1 MYEFQKQKT
10 KYQLLAYVSSLWKSY
25 VPAKVPMREELRL
38 RKTKFSQSLALFFWK
53 TNFRTCEQH
62 LQFRAWRVTHLFFW
76 IQENRNTKFVIK
88 RENRDSNQGTHNL
101 MPHCRTMRRWMY
113 GSGSGGDDDG
123 VPPSP
128 PSWDGSGRCC
138 LRHEA
143 TPAADEAETAAA
155 GEVGSR
161 RRRRRWCKR
170 EEQGGAKRE
179 PTHPQSLGP
188 TRQGHDILLLSSSKL
203 PTPRPAAGSVSHAD
217 TPHSAPLVKVL
228 KCLDL
233 QILS

>member
-25 VPAKVPMREELRL
+25 VPSKVPMREELRL

-128 PSWDGSGRCC
+128 PLGTVLADAASDMRQRPRRTRRKPSPPARWGAGGGGGVDVKGKNREGRNGNRLIHSHWGSLVRDMIFSCC
-138 LRHEA
+138 PVPNSQLPAPRRA
-143 TPAADEAETAAA
+143 QSVTPI
-155 GEVGSR
+155 R
-161 RRRRRWCKR
+161 R
-170 EEQGGAKRE
+170 
-179 PTHPQSLGP
+179 T
-188 TRQGHDILLLSSSKL
+188 LLLSSKF
-203 PTPRPAAGSVSHAD
+203 
-217 TPHSAPLVKVL
+217 
-228 KCLDL
+228 
-233 QILS
+233 